1 MNIGEAVK
9 HIQKIYPSVSIS
21 RIRFLEKEGLINLN
35 RTKGGTRVFS
45 NKDIARITKIL
56 ELQETKYFS
65 LKAIKSNPQLL
76 TNKENSALKI
86 TEHSHHNMLKQTG
99 LSDGEF
105 SELVNYEFE
114 TKKEKY
120 NSYDLDRLK
129 SWSYFFKL
137 GLEPKHFSVLKSISE
152 RTSDFVELSTTLLD
166 ETDID
171 EKEFILNNFTNL
183 IRSYSLKNLS

>member
-9 HIQKIYPSVSIS
+9 QIQKIYPSVSIS

-105 SELVNYEFE
+105 SELVSYEFE

>member
-9 HIQKIYPSVSIS
+9 QIQKIYPSVSIS

-99 LSDGEF
+99 LSDVEF

-114 TKKEKY
+114 IKKEKY
-120 NSYDLDRLK
+120 DSYDLDRLK

>member
-45 NKDIARITKIL
+45 NKDIIRITKII
-56 ELQETKYFS
+56 ELQETKFYS
-65 LKAIKSNPQLL
+65 LKAIKNNPQLL
-76 TNKENSALKI
+76 TNKENSTLKI
-86 TEHSHHNMLKQTG
+86 SEHSHHNMLKQTG
-99 LSDGEF
+99 LSEIEF
-105 SELVNYEFE
+105 SDLVNYEFE
-114 TKKEKY
+114 IKKEKY
-120 NSYDLDRLK
+120 DAYDLERLK

-166 ETDID
+166 ESDII
-171 EKEFILNNFTNL
+171 EKEYILNNFTNL

>member
-9 HIQKIYPSVSIS
+9 QIQKIYPSVSIS

-76 TNKENSALKI
+76 TNKENSTLKI

-99 LSDGEF
+99 LSDVEF

-114 TKKEKY
+114 IKKEKY
-120 NSYDLDRLK
+120 DSYDLDRLK

>member
-9 HIQKIYPSVSIS
+9 QIQKIYPSVTIS

-99 LSDGEF
+99 LSDVEF

-114 TKKEKY
+114 IKKEKY
-120 NSYDLDRLK
+120 DSYDLDRLK

-171 EKEFILNNFTNL
+171 EKDFILNNFTNL
-183 IRSYSLKNLS
+183 IRSYSLKNLL

>member
-9 HIQKIYPSVSIS
+9 QIQKIYPSVSIS

-99 LSDGEF
+99 LSDVEF

-171 EKEFILNNFTNL
+171 EKDFILNNFTNL

>member
-9 HIQKIYPSVSIS
+9 QIQKIYPSVTIS

-99 LSDGEF
+99 LSDVEF

-114 TKKEKY
+114 IKKEKY
-120 NSYDLDRLK
+120 DSYDLDRLK

-183 IRSYSLKNLS
+183 IRSYSLKNLL

>member
-9 HIQKIYPSVSIS
+9 QIQKIYPSVSIS

-45 NKDIARITKIL
+45 NKDIIKITKII
-56 ELQETKYFS
+56 ELQETKFYS
-65 LKAIKSNPQLL
+65 LKAIKNNPQLL
-76 TNKENSALKI
+76 TNKENSTLKI
-86 TEHSHHNMLKQTG
+86 SEHSHHNMLKQTG
-99 LSDGEF
+99 LSEYEF
-105 SELVNYEFE
+105 TELINYEFE
-114 TKKEKY
+114 IKKEKY
-120 NSYDLDRLK
+120 DAYDLERLK

-166 ETDID
+166 ESDFN
-171 EKEFILNNFTNL
+171 EKGYILNNFTNL

>member
-99 LSDGEF
+99 LSDSEF
-105 SELVNYEFE
+105 SELVSYEFE

>member
-9 HIQKIYPSVSIS
+9 QIQKIYPSVSIS

-45 NKDIARITKIL
+45 SKDVARITKIL

-99 LSDGEF
+99 LSDVEF

-114 TKKEKY
+114 IKKEKY
-120 NSYDLDRLK
+120 DSYDLDRLK

>member
-45 NKDIARITKIL
+45 NKDIIRITKII
-56 ELQETKYFS
+56 ELQETKFYS
-65 LKAIKSNPQLL
+65 LKAIKNNPQLL
-76 TNKENSALKI
+76 TNKENSTLKI
-86 TEHSHHNMLKQTG
+86 SEHSHHNMLKQTG
-99 LSDGEF
+99 LSEIEF
-105 SELVNYEFE
+105 SDLVNYEFE
-114 TKKEKY
+114 IKKEKY
-120 NSYDLDRLK
+120 DAYDLERLK

-166 ETDID
+166 ESDIN
-171 EKEFILNNFTNL
+171 EKEYILNNFTNL

>member
-9 HIQKIYPSVSIS
+9 QIQKIYPSVTIS

-99 LSDGEF
+99 LSDVEF

-114 TKKEKY
+114 IKKEKY
-120 NSYDLDRLK
+120 DSYDLDRLK

-171 EKEFILNNFTNL
+171 EKDFILNNFTNL

>member
-9 HIQKIYPSVSIS
+9 QIQKIYPSVSIS

-99 LSDGEF
+99 LSDVEF

-114 TKKEKY
+114 IKKEKY
-120 NSYDLDRLK
+120 DSYDLDRLK

-171 EKEFILNNFTNL
+171 EKDFILNNFTNL

>member
-9 HIQKIYPSVSIS
+9 QIQKIYPSVSIS

-45 NKDIARITKIL
+45 NKDIIRITKIL
-56 ELQETKYFS
+56 ELQESKYFS

-86 TEHSHHNMLKQTG
+86 SEHSHHNMLKQTG
-99 LSDGEF
+99 LSDVEF

-114 TKKEKY
+114 IKKEKY
-120 NSYDLDRLK
+120 DSYDLDRLK

>member
-9 HIQKIYPSVSIS
+9 QIQKIYPSVSIS

-99 LSDGEF
+99 LSDVEF

-114 TKKEKY
+114 IKKEKY
-120 NSYDLDRLK
+120 DSYDLDRLK

-166 ETDID
+166 ETDIAAKD
-171 EKEFILNNFTNL
+171 PSNDCKVWV
-183 IRSYSLKNLS
+183 RRK

>member
-9 HIQKIYPSVSIS
+9 QIQKIYPSVSIS

-99 LSDGEF
+99 LSDVEF

>member
-45 NKDIARITKIL
+45 NKDIIRITKII
-56 ELQETKYFS
+56 ELQETKFYS
-65 LKAIKSNPQLL
+65 LKAIKNNPQLL
-76 TNKENSALKI
+76 TNKENSTLKI
-86 TEHSHHNMLKQTG
+86 SEHSHHNMLKQTG
-99 LSDGEF
+99 LSEIEF
-105 SELVNYEFE
+105 SDLVNYEFE
-114 TKKEKY
+114 IKKEKY
-120 NSYDLDRLK
+120 DAYDLERLK

-152 RTSDFVELSTTLLD
+152 RTSDFVELTTTLLD
-166 ETDID
+166 ESDIN
-171 EKEFILNNFTNL
+171 EKAYILNNFTNL

>member
-99 LSDGEF
+99 LSDVEF

-114 TKKEKY
+114 IKKEKY
-120 NSYDLDRLK
+120 DSYDLDRLK

>member
-21 RIRFLEKEGLINLN
+21 RIRFLEKEGLIKLN

-45 NKDIARITKIL
+45 NKDIVRIKKII
-56 ELQETKYFS
+56 ELQETKFYS

-76 TNKENSALKI
+76 TNKENSNLKI
-86 TEHSHHNMLKQTG
+86 TEHSHHNMLKQSG
-99 LSDGEF
+99 LSESEF
-105 SELVNYEFE
+105 SELINYEFE
-114 TKKEKY
+114 IKKEKY
-120 NSYDLDRLK
+120 DALDLDRLK

-152 RTSDFVELSTTLLD
+152 RTADFVELSTSLLEESD
-166 ETDID
+166 FD
-171 EKEFILNNFTNL
+171 EKQFILSNFTNL

>member
-105 SELVNYEFE
+105 SELVSYEFE